1 MKAHDAIRKKL
12 KAFGLAY
19 PEAHGKSPWPGHDDL
34 AVRNK
39 TFAYLSAAGEP
50 LSVSCKL
57 PLTSKMAL
65 TLPFTAP
72 TAYGLGK
79 SGWVTATFGARDSPP
94 LDLLKDWIDESYR
107 AQAPKKLVVTLPE
120 DPRRPG
126 PRKPSPRRPARSR

>member
-39 TFAYLSAAGEP
+39 TFACLSATGEP

-57 PLTSKMAL
+57 PLTGQMAL
-65 TLPFTAP
+65 TLPLTAP

-79 SGWVTATFGARDSPP
+79 SGWVA
-94 LDLLKDWIDESYR
+94 
-107 AQAPKKLVVTLPE
+107 TLPE

-126 PRKPSPRRPARSR
+126 PRKPSPRRPARSQ